1 MMIRYQFT
9 IILYLLYI
17 ANYTS
22 FAYNNGMGKTPP
34 MGWNSWCT
42 HSLCNL
48 FGKDPCTEQLVME
61 TADAIVEKGLDKL
74 GYKYVALDDCWSDT
88 KRDANGNL
96 QPEKKSFPNGMKH
109 VADYVHSKGLFFGL
123 YTSLGTETCKGSRP
137 GSYNHYAQDAKTL
150 TSWGIDMIKMDHC
163 GHKNGTDP
171 QLYGEMSKALNASG
185 RPVLFS
191 LCNWG
196 LDNVWEWGS
205 NLAQMFRIQMDH
217 LPFWKFGSNHSSDGV
232 GYGQGTYD
240 IIEWMAHLQPSKWTK
255 QYGWL
260 DPDFLMTEYFTM
272 DFIGSRT
279 EYTFWSLWSAP
290 LLISTDLRKISTK
303 KMQIIGNEEVIAINQ
318 DPSNTG
324 GDRIFNDTN
333 GRQVWARDLANGDKC
348 VVLYNSGKGK
358 SHGDKLIVGVTWDML
373 GWNTKFVLDN
383 DGNGVKEG
391 NDVIVEVRNL
401 WKKETLGNF
410 TNGYN
415 ATLAVRDVQM
425 LRLRRYGV

>member
-1 MMIRYQFT
+1 
-9 IILYLLYI
+9 
-17 ANYTS
+17 
-22 FAYNNGMGKTPP
+22 

-42 HSLCNL
+42 DSLCNL
-48 FGKDPCTEQLVME
+48 LGKDPCSDAMVRE
-61 TADAIVEKGLDKL
+61 TADSIVEHGLDKL
-74 GYKYVALDDCWSDT
+74 GYKYVALDDCWST
-88 KRDANGNL
+88 KTRDSNGHL
-96 QPEKKSFPNGMKH
+96 QADRKAFPYGMKNLSN
-109 VADYVHSKGLFFGL
+109 YVHSKGLLFGV
-123 YTSLGTETCKGSRP
+123 YTSVGDKTCKGDRP
-137 GSYNHYAQDAKTL
+137 GSLNHYTDDANTL
-150 TSWGIDMIKMDHC
+150 TSWGVDMIKMDHC
-163 GHKNGTDP
+163 GSKNGSTDP

-205 NLAQMFRIQMDH
+205 EIAQMFRIQMDH

-260 DPDFLMTEYFTM
+260 DPDFLMTEYLTM

-290 LLISTDLRKISTK
+290 LFISTDLRKISSK
-303 KMQIIGNEEVIAINQ
+303 KMEIIGNEEVIAINQ

-324 GDRIFNDTN
+324 GDRIFNGTD
-333 GRQVWARDLANGDKC
+333 GQQVWARDLANGDKC

-358 SHGDKLIVGVTWDML
+358 SHGDELTVEVTWDML
-373 GWNTKFVLDN
+373 GWNT
-383 DGNGVKEG
+383 GVEEG
-391 NDVIVEVRNL
+391 GVIVEVRDL

-410 TNGYN
+410 TSGFN

-425 LRLRRYGV
+425 LRLRRSDA